1 MQGASSSGAAA
12 DGALG
17 AEGESESQARLW
29 AHPIPRPE
37 RGCLLV
43 AHPLLFRAQQT
54 YFYQVTTAVHAV
66 REP

>member
-1 MQGASSSGAAA
+1 MHVQGASSSGAAA
-12 DGALG
+12 DGTAG

-54 YFYQVTTAVHAV
+54 YFYQVPGGA
-66 REP
+66 RCP